1 MSGPG
6 DRSDPAPPNSTPTPN
21 SESDS
26 DPDRRDRTDSAST
39 DAAGSSRPVRPDG
52 GETGTGRSASF
63 GIYEGEFGPG
73 EVPEGYEEEER
84 VEEHRSVLDRIVRTL
99 RADRLALAG
108 AVVVGLFVLVAL
120 LAPFVAPYGPEETFA
135 FMKPPLSS
143 SATASGEA
151 FHLLGTDSFGHDIL
165 TRVIYGARVSLLVA
179 LATVAVAF
187 SIGTTLGIVAGFYG
201 GWVDSVVMR
210 YVDFQWAFPEIILGV
225 GIIALMGGLGVV
237 NVVLAIGIAF
247 IDDFA
252 RIIRGEVLSIR
263 EAEYVT
269 AARAVGMGDARIMFK
284 EMLPNAVAPLIV
296 QATLMIPLA
305 ILAEASLSFLGLGVK
320 PTTPTWGLLIS
331 DGRQFISQAPWIA
344 VMPGL
349 AIMLVVLAFNTLGD
363 GLRDAFDISQSEVE

>member
-1 MSGPG
+1 M
-6 DRSDPAPPNSTPTPN
+6 
-21 SESDS
+21 
-26 DPDRRDRTDSAST
+26 T
-39 DAAGSSRPVRPDG
+39 DAGGGDGASPADGAADAATARPDG
-52 GETGTGRSASF
+52 GTGSTDGAGF
-63 GIYEGEFGPG
+63 GIYEGEFGAG
-73 EVPEGYEEEER
+73 EVPPEYETESY
-84 VEEHRSVLDRIVRTL
+84 VEEHRGIADRVIRTL
-99 RADRLALAG
+99 LDDRLALAG
-108 AVVVGLFVLVAL
+108 GLVVVAFVVIAVF
-120 LAPFVAPYGPEETFA
+120 APYVAPYGPEETFA
-135 FMKPPLSS
+135 FMKPPLTS
-143 SATASGEA
+143 SATGSGEA

-165 TRVIYGARVSLLVA
+165 TRVVYGARVSLLVA

-187 SIGTTLGIVAGFYG
+187 SIGTTIGIVAGFYG
-201 GWVDSVVMR
+201 GWVDSVLMR

-225 GIIALMGGLGVV
+225 GIIAVMGGLGVV
-237 NVVLAIGIAF
+237 NVVIAIGIAF

-263 EAEYVT
+263 EEEYVT

-331 DGRQFISQAPWIA
+331 GGRQFISQAPWIS

-349 AIMLVVLAFNTLGD
+349 AIMLVVLGFNTFGD